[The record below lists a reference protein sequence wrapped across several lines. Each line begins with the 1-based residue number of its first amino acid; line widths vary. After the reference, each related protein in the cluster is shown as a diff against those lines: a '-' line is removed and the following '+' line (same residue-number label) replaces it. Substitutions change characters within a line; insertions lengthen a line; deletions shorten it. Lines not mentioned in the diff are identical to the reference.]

1 MHAPL
6 IFNKLYCLR
15 NCDAGTLF
23 SEKHRLGNYD
33 VVRGVSFFTGRG
45 GAPNLWGGVMIFSR
59 SGWGGGHDFPGMSIG
74 GVIIFLCSDESFL
87 CGEHG
92 SGSCR
97 ARPFSVTYSLQARFS
112 SVGV

>member
-1 MHAPL
+1 M
-6 IFNKLYCLR
+6 
-15 NCDAGTLF
+15 
-23 SEKHRLGNYD
+23 
-33 VVRGVSFFTGRG
+33 G
-45 GAPNLWGGVMIFSR
+45 GGHDFQQVWM
-59 SGWGGGHDFPGMSIG
+59 GGGHDFPGMSIG

-87 CGEHG
+87 CGGHG